1 MRSSAAKDNSTH
13 IQGQMQITGYT
24 SRRDAMNTLEVS
36 ATMTVRP
43 GKLEGFK
50 RQAAEIIRQ
59 AREKDTKTLRY
70 DWFLN
75 RDQTACEVREV
86 YESSEGLIEHRM
98 HIGEAL
104 NELFAEFAD
113 DHAVTIY
120 GEPSLQLVAMA
131 SAHMDVD
138 IKWYSFLQGLES

>member
-1 MRSSAAKDNSTH
+1 
-13 IQGQMQITGYT
+13 
-24 SRRDAMNTLEVS
+24 MNNLEVS
-36 ATMTVRP
+36 ARMTIRE

-59 AREKDTKTLRY
+59 TIEKDTKTLRY

-75 RDQTACEVREV
+75 RDQTECEVREI

-104 NELFAEFAD
+104 NQLFAEFAD
-113 DHAVTIY
+113 GHAVSIY
-120 GEPSLQLVAMA
+120 GDSSPQLVAMA
-131 SAHMDVD
+131 SAHQDVR
-138 IKWYSFLQGLES
+138 IQWYSFFRGLES